1 MVPIAS
7 LFGLGKEYSY
17 IKKSLVNF
25 PSGEKQIH
33 LALSAGFKKAKYQKL
48 AMGQMGIL
56 LLEA

>member
-7 LFGLGKEYSY
+7 IFGLGQEYSY

-33 LALSAGFKKAKYQKL
+33 LALSAGFKKAEYQTL
-48 AMGQMGIL
+48 ARGQMGIL